1 VDKKDRA
8 LPAGLS
14 AAACLVALAVGVSC
28 MPPADARGP
37 RGALVAAA
45 IDVPLG
51 RDDEAPRVAPDA
63 AVVLVTLD
71 GVRWQD
77 VFVGADPGVARAAG
91 VRAPTAAVLMP
102 HLHALVAQRGV
113 ALGAPGHGP
122 PVSASGPS
130 HVSLPGYTEI
140 FTGRR
145 SHECADNA
153 CGRTRIPTV
162 FDEARDNGG
171 DGADV
176 AVFASWERMDR
187 AATARPGRF
196 VLSCGRTRAAGDEVI
211 RADDTMRD
219 LLDRAARSD
228 PYPGSGDYRPDRLT
242 AALAL
247 RYLETRRPTLLF
259 VGLGE
264 PDEYAHRG
272 DYAGYLASLRA
283 ADDTLG
289 ELFEVLGRMGPRGE
303 HTSVIVTAD
312 HGRGRDWR
320 SHGRDYP
327 ESGRV
332 WLVAAGPGVTERG
345 LATSV
350 RPHALADVAP
360 TVRVLLGLPP
370 DEDASAGSPLAEVL
384 EGWAREPVR

>member
-1 VDKKDRA
+1 
-8 LPAGLS
+8 
-14 AAACLVALAVGVSC
+14 
-28 MPPADARGP
+28 MPPGEARAG

-45 IDVPLG
+45 FDVPLG
-51 RDDEAPRVAPDA
+51 HDDGPPRVAPDA

-77 VFVGADPGVARAAG
+77 VFVGADPKLARAAG
-91 VRAPTAAVLMP
+91 VPAPAAAALMP
-102 HLHALVAQRGV
+102 HLDALVAERGV
-113 ALGAPGHGP
+113 ALGAPGHGA
-122 PVSASGPS
+122 VAASGPS
-130 HVSLPGYTEI
+130 YVSLPGYTEI

-145 SHECADNA
+145 AHDCADNG

-162 FDEARDNGG
+162 FDEARDSGG
-171 DGADV
+171 DGTDI
-176 AVFASWERMDR
+176 AVFASWERLER

-196 VLSCGRTRAAGDEVI
+196 VLSCGRAAGAADEVL
-211 RADDTMRD
+211 RTDDTTRD
-219 LLDRAARSD
+219 LLDRAGRTD
-228 PYPGSGDYRPDRLT
+228 PYPGSGDFRPDRLT
-242 AALAL
+242 AAIAL

-289 ELFEVLGRMGPRGE
+289 ELFEVLGRLGTRGE
-303 HTSVIVTAD
+303 HTTVIVTAD

-320 SHGRDYP
+320 SHGRGYP

-332 WLVAAGPGVTERG
+332 WLVAAGAGVTERG
-345 LATSV
+345 FSRSL
-350 RPHALADVAP
+350 RPHHLADVAP

-370 DEDASAGSPLAEVL
+370 DEDDASGSPLAEVL
-384 EGWAREPVR
+384 DGGAHEPVR